1 MHGSVSVRDA
11 DGYVS
16 SAMQRTA
23 ERDAVTMMTA
33 MMMMMMSERLTRLR
47 RPVALPL

>member
-1 MHGSVSVRDA
+1 MAIVT
-11 DGYVS
+11 

-33 MMMMMMSERLTRLR
+33 MMIMMMMSERLTRLR

>member
-33 MMMMMMSERLTRLR
+33 MMMMMSERLTRLR